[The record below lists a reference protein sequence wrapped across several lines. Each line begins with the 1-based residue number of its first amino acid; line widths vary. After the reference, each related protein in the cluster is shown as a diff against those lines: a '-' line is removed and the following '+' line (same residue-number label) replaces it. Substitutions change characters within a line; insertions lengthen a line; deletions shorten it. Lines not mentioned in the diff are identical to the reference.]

1 MPLEVSWSP
10 STSVEHCC
18 ASMVDAVRVD
28 CQVHGDPFSCPDSL
42 VIFNEVMNEYGLII
56 HDGTASYVLID
67 HCPWCGT
74 RLAGKRALDTVC
86 SRLMTVEYFG
96 PPTPVQDCKKQRKN
110 TGSSF

>member
-1 MPLEVSWSP
+1 
-10 STSVEHCC
+10 
-18 ASMVDAVRVD
+18 MVDAVRVD

-74 RLAGKRALDTVC
+74 RLPQSERDKWFDAVDALDLREGVLPPPQFLT
-86 SRLMTVEYFG
+86 SAWRLA
-96 PPTPVQDCKKQRKN
+96 
-110 TGSSF
+110 